1 MDSCPVPNVRAW
13 ESLDDAGVCQLATL
27 GSRTYLGCLITESHV
42 GGRSFHSDI
51 IQGENLGS
59 HLCTRVH
66 LTGPGSAETHARPP
80 LGAYHSVMLECVFL
94 ENHVRIIALS
104 TEQEGERRVGMSAG
118 PQGSPRAR
126 RPWRRKR
133 GLTMITLGSRAAPVA
148 TPPLRTVCVP
158 LHDRGYKPSIA
169 DCGRQG
175 QRVTPMPR
183 PYCIKDIYSEQAHLH
198 VGVALW
204 RARTCNFF
212 FFFKAEE

>member
-1 MDSCPVPNVRAW
+1 MPEDSTDSCSVPNIRAW

-27 GSRTYLGCLITESHV
+27 GGRTYLGCLIIKSHV

-51 IQGENLGS
+51 IQGENLVS
-59 HLCTRVH
+59 HLCIRVH
-66 LTGPGSAETHARPP
+66 LTGPRSAETHARPP
-80 LGAYHSVMLECVFL
+80 LGSYHSVTLECVFL

-104 TEQEGERRVGMSAG
+104 TEQAGERRVGMRAG
-118 PQGSPRAR
+118 PQAL
-126 RPWRRKR
+126 RRKR
-133 GLTMITLGSRAAPVA
+133 DLTMITLGSRAAPVA

-175 QRVTPMPR
+175 QRVMPMPC

-204 RARTCNFF
+204 RARICNFF
-212 FFFKAEE
+212 FKKS